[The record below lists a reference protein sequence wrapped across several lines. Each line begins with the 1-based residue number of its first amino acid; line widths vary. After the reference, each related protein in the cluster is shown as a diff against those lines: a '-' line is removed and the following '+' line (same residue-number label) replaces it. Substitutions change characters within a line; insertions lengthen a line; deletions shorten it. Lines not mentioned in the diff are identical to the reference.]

1 MAGLGKIL
9 RENEFL
15 IPSFKQMTVHAGD
28 WVESED
34 TVQSADLYSY
44 YGIHYGCFSEKWEM
58 IYLKIQLYPFGAY
71 T

>member
-34 TVQSADLYSY
+34 TVESADLYSY
-44 YGIHYGCFSEKWEM
+44 YGNHYGCFSEK
-58 IYLKIQLYPFGAY
+58 
-71 T
+71 